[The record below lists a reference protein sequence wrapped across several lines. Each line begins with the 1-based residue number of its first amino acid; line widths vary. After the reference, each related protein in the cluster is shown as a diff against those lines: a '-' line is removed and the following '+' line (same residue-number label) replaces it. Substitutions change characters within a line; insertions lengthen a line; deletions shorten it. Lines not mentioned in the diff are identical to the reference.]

1 MILHGGSSCNA
12 CPKILDMS
20 AELASNK
27 HSSSLVKSVSDEEK
41 SFITSTPEE
50 LNADVRWPEFSRA
63 GSSTLQV
70 KIKICEF
77 FLFRSFEPQKTV
89 FVSLCC
95 VRMLR

>member
-1 MILHGGSSCNA
+1 MILIFLLDSYAILKKRNILKTHAVSSCNA

-50 LNADVRWPEFSRA
+50 LSADERWPEYSRA
-63 GSSTLQV
+63 RSS
-70 KIKICEF
+70 
-77 FLFRSFEPQKTV
+77 S
-89 FVSLCC
+89 
-95 VRMLR
+95 